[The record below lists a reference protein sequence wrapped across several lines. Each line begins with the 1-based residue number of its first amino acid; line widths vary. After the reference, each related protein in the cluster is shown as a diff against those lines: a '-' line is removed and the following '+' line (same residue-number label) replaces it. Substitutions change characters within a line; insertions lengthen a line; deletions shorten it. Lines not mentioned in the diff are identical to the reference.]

1 MYGKIIDG
9 VLEYAPEIFS
19 LPNGQII
26 INFNKNKN
34 IMKKYGYKEVVNQ
47 IPAYN
52 PSTQNV
58 YISEY
63 VDNYNEIIIVYEVCD
78 IPVEESPTD
87 IKISELEDRIAMLE
101 KFEDVY
107 KIILS
112 EEANK

>member
-47 IPAYN
+47 IPSYDPA
-52 PSTQNV
+52 TQSV

-63 VDNYNEIIIVYEVCD
+63 VDDYNEIIIVYGVRD

-87 IKISELEDRIAMLE
+87 ITIEELEGRIAILE

-107 KIILS
+107 KNILS

>member
-9 VLEYAPEIFS
+9 VLEYAPEIFN

-26 INFNKNKN
+26 INFNKNEN

-47 IPAYN
+47 IPSYN
-52 PSTQNV
+52 PTTQNV

-63 VDNYNEIIIVYEVCD
+63 VDNYNEIIIVYGVCD

-87 IKISELEDRIAMLE
+87 IKISELEDGIAMLE

>member
-47 IPAYN
+47 IPAYD
-52 PSTQNV
+52 PATQNV

-63 VDNYNEIIIVYEVCD
+63 VEDYNEIIIVYGVCD
-78 IPVEESPTD
+78 IPAEESPTD
-87 IKISELEDRIAMLE
+87 IKIAELEDRIFMLE
-101 KFEDVY
+101 EFENIY
-107 KIILS
+107 KTILS
-112 EEANK
+112 EEVNK